1 MEVRIA
7 LAVADAASIKDG
19 GGIRM
24 KLTVIGRD
32 RQQVISM
39 REGLSV
45 LQALTENK
53 IYLTSPCGGKGIC
66 GKCKIRLV
74 KGTLPITEADSRVL
88 TKEQL
93 EHGIRLGCLA
103 YLTEDV
109 TIEVEEEEEF
119 EVVMN
124 TMELPIKK
132 HQNEDAQYGIAID
145 IGTTTIAMEVVDI
158 NNDEIQNSYG
168 ELNRQRSYGADVISR
183 ISACNAG
190 DLEKLRDV
198 VREQLCEMIQRFE
211 LESISRIVIAANTT
225 MCHILMGYPCQT
237 LGVYPFEP
245 VNVNTIHTTS
255 QDLFGDRIPFCQ
267 VVILPGISTFVG
279 ADIVSGLVTCGFSET
294 EKVSVLID
302 LGTNGEMAIG
312 TRNQILVTSA
322 AAGPAFEGGN
332 ISCGTGSIPGA
343 IASVEITHGMA
354 KVKTIQDK
362 DPVGLC
368 GSGVLELTAE
378 LLRNDFIDETG
389 ALGEKYFDDGFPVAL
404 SRAGEVVFTQRDI
417 REIQMAKS
425 AVYSALTLMTKRYG
439 VSMDDVDKVY
449 LAGGF
454 GFHVNIEK
462 ALEIG
467 LLPKSWKEKI
477 AVVGNT
483 SLKGAE
489 LALLE
494 NDFIS
499 KAEAIVEVSSELAL
513 ANDKEFS
520 ELYTENMFFE

>member
-1 MEVRIA
+1 
-7 LAVADAASIKDG
+7 
-19 GGIRM
+19 M
-24 KLTVIGRD
+24 KLTVISKDG
-32 RQQVISM
+32 QQVISM

-53 IYLTSPCGGKGIC
+53 IYVTSPCGGKGIC

-74 KGTLPITEADSRVL
+74 KGTLPVTEADRRIL
-88 TKEQL
+88 TKEQIEL
-93 EHGIRLGCLA
+93 GIRLGCRA
-103 YLTEDV
+103 YLTEDA
-109 TIEVEEEEEF
+109 TIEVEKEEEF
-119 EVVMN
+119 QVVMN
-124 TMELPIKK
+124 AMEVSENIK
-132 HQNEDAQYGIAID
+132 QNEDAQYGIAID
-145 IGTTTIAMEVVDI
+145 IGTTTIAMEVVDVK
-158 NNDEIQNSYG
+158 NKVIQNSYG

-190 DLEKLRDV
+190 DLEKLRDTI
-198 VREQLCEMIQRFE
+198 RNQLREMIQRFE
-211 LESISRIVIAANTT
+211 LHSISKIAISANTT
-225 MCHILMGYPCQT
+225 MCHILMGYPCET

-245 VNVNTIHTTS
+245 VNVNTIRTNS
-255 QDLFGDRIPFCQ
+255 QDLFGDSIPFCQ

-279 ADIVSGLVTCGFSET
+279 ADIVSGLVSCGFSET

-312 TRNQILVTSA
+312 TKNQILVTSA

-343 IASVEITHGMA
+343 ISSVEIQYGMA
-354 KVKTIQDK
+354 KVRTIQDK

-378 LLRNDFIDETG
+378 LLSNELIDETG
-389 ALGEKYFDDGFPVAL
+389 ALDERYFEEGFPVAL
-404 SRAGEVVFTQRDI
+404 SNKGEVVFTQRDI

-425 AVYSALTLMTKRYG
+425 AVYSAATLMTRRYG
-439 VSMDDVDKVY
+439 VKIDDVDKVY

-462 ALEIG
+462 AIAIG
-467 LLPKSWKEKI
+467 LLPKQWKEKI
-477 AVVGNT
+477 TVVGNA
-483 SLKGAE
+483 SLRGAE
-489 LALLE
+489 LALVE
-494 NDFIS
+494 DDFIR
-499 KAEAIVEVSSELAL
+499 KAEAVVEVASVLAL
-513 ANDKEFS
+513 ANDKDFS